1 MKILV
6 CFIQKKGL
14 LKTLRIFKKGK
25 FLKEKKVVIMTKENA
40 INYLKVLH
48 KLEQDFSKS
57 LFGDEMRILVQDDE

>member
-1 MKILV
+1 
-6 CFIQKKGL
+6 
-14 LKTLRIFKKGK
+14 
-25 FLKEKKVVIMTKENA
+25 MTKENA